1 MVCWVVSLLVGCGA
15 ACGFRVGVA
24 PVAVW
29 DVFSGRRGGCV
40 GACELAQQPAEVEG
54 GADEF
59 PFRGGAGEASAGEG
73 SDDHGVVDVFVG
85 RFGGVAAVGVGG
97 DGRVGGEPLGVGI
110 GSL

>member
-29 DVFSGRRGGCV
+29 DAFSGRRGGCA

-73 SDDHGVVDVFVG
+73 SDAHVVFYVSVG
-85 RFGGVAAVGVGG
+85 RFRDVTADAGGG
-97 DGRVGGEPLGVGI
+97 DVPRGGCA
-110 GSL
+110 